1 MGGFAMIRLKKV
13 LIFSCFLAAAIE
25 PVFTAEPTAHYEII
39 SDTGAGDQTG
49 RRLEALFEVFNR
61 VFMFDP
67 AKGALPL
74 RVRIISDSREYANY
88 IRSALA
94 EAAPGALYLHYAQSG
109 KRELV
114 INRNETNT
122 ANSLPWQAFV
132 QYLRAF
138 VEQPPMWIQKGFASF
153 FSALSFAEDGKP
165 IYEENLGWLQ
175 TVKNMN
181 NRPPLQDIFLAE
193 SGGPEFTSLACSLVS
208 FFMNGG
214 NEEYTRSF
222 TDSLMTL
229 SNENTQAQNSSAM
242 MRRLLLGHG
251 TEKMTR
257 DYEQYVY
264 SRKSF
269 AQLIA
274 EGQSAY
280 SSGDMTGAELLFRAA
295 MEIKSGN
302 YIPYY
307 YLGLLAYGADKFGLA
322 QEFYLESV
330 NKGADAAIA
339 YYALGLNAASAGK
352 PKDAMEYLRRA
363 AQEAPARYGEKTGKL
378 IALLAKTN

>member
-1 MGGFAMIRLKKV
+1 MIRLKKV
-13 LIFSCFLAAAIE
+13 LIFFFILAAAIE
-25 PVFTAEPTAHYEII
+25 PVRAADSSAHYEII
-39 SDTGAGDQTG
+39 SDTGAGDLTG

-67 AKGALPL
+67 AQGALPL
-74 RVRIISDSREYANY
+74 RVRVFSNTGEYANY
-88 IRSALA
+88 IRSAPA
-94 EAAPGALYLHYAQSG
+94 ETAAGALYLHYAQSG

-114 INRNETNT
+114 IDQSETG
-122 ANSLPWQAFV
+122 ADNSLPWQAFI

-138 VEQPPMWIQKGFASF
+138 VEQPPLWMQKGFASF
-153 FSALSFAEDGKP
+153 FSALSFTEDGKP
-165 IYEENLGWLQ
+165 VYEENLSWLQ
-175 TVKNMN
+175 TVKNMK
-181 NRPPLQDIFLAE
+181 NRPPIQDILLAE

-242 MRRLLLGHG
+242 MRRLFLGHG
-251 TEKMTR
+251 TDKMTR
-257 DYEQYVY
+257 DYEQYIY

-302 YIPYY
+302 FIPYY
-307 YLGLLAYGADKFGLA
+307 YLGLLAYGAGKFNLA
-322 QEFYLESV
+322 HEFYLESV
-330 NKGADAAIA
+330 GKGADAATA
-339 YYALGLNAASAGK
+339 YYALGLNAASADK
-352 PKDAMEYLRRA
+352 PNDAMEYLRRA
-363 AQEAPARYGEKTGKL
+363 TQEAPARYRDKTEKL
-378 IALLAKTN
+378 IALLAKTNK

>member
-1 MGGFAMIRLKKV
+1 MIKLKNV
-13 LIFSCFLAAAIE
+13 IIFSCFLSAALA
-25 PVFTAEPTAHYEII
+25 PVHAADSMAHYDII
-39 SDTGAGDQTG
+39 SDFGAGEQTG
-49 RRLEALFEVFNR
+49 RRLEAFFDVFNR

-67 AKGALPL
+67 VLGALPL
-74 RVRIISDSREYANY
+74 RVRIFSNTVEYANY
-88 IRSALA
+88 IQSTPA
-94 EAAPGALYLHYAQSG
+94 EAAPGALYLHYAQRDR
-109 KRELV
+109 RELV
-114 INRNETNT
+114 IDLSEAGTS
-122 ANSLPWQAFV
+122 NSLPWQAFI

-138 VEQPPMWIQKGFASF
+138 VEQPPLGMQKGFASF
-153 FSALSFAEDGKP
+153 FSALSFAKDGKP

-175 TVKNMN
+175 TVKNMK
-181 NRPPLQDIFLAE
+181 NRPPLQDILLAE

-208 FFMNGG
+208 FLMNGG

-222 TDSLMTL
+222 TDGLMTL

-251 TEKMTR
+251 TDKMTR

-274 EGQSAY
+274 EGQNAY

-295 MEIKSGN
+295 LEIKSGN

-307 YLGLLAYGADKFGLA
+307 YLGLLAYGAGKFNLA
-322 QEFYLESV
+322 HEFYLESV
-330 NKGADAAIA
+330 GKGADAATV

-352 PKDAMEYLRRA
+352 LNDAAEYLRRA
-363 AQEAPARYGEKTGKL
+363 AHEAPARYKDKTEKL
-378 IALLAKTN
+378 ITLLAKTN